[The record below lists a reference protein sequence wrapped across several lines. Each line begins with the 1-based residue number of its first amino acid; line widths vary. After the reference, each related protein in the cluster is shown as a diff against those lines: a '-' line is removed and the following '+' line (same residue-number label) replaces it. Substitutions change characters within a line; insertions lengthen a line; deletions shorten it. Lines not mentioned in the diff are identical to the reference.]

1 MPLISDTNQKKLEKL
16 NINIKTKY
24 IVNKNILERN
34 TDNSKN
40 DNIKDG
46 IRCEKDYF
54 YNNKLLYIEK
64 NFDTRMQYSY
74 IQSDDNDKDYK
85 CLNCGMV
92 GKLSEFVNGCPY
104 CHTIYNIDYEEK
116 DLGSKYHYDRVLRN
130 PAYLFIT
137 GIVDYVVS
145 IIFMFILLKNI
156 SRTFNEYD
164 VAKVFIYGSILAMI
178 LYYFFYIV
186 DAYVILEP
194 IKRYKDKENKKQ
206 MEFWSRTGINKKTFF
221 NNLNYEVSNKYY
233 NSADIIDYD
242 ILDYDSFLDYH
253 LNDDYFAK
261 VKAYVRIVYFIN
273 NKFKAKY
280 IEDTYV
286 MKKNTNDIVKL
297 ENGFNKIKCHKCGAS
312 IDVTKG
318 VCEYCH
324 SSSKYFQEWF
334 LDL

>member
-1 MPLISDTNQKKLEKL
+1 
-16 NINIKTKY
+16 
-24 IVNKNILERN
+24 
-34 TDNSKN
+34 
-40 DNIKDG
+40 
-46 IRCEKDYF
+46 
-54 YNNKLLYIEK
+54 
-64 NFDTRMQYSY
+64 
-74 IQSDDNDKDYK
+74 
-85 CLNCGMV
+85 MV

-253 LNDDYFAK
+253 LNDDYFVK

-273 NKFKAKY
+273 KKFKAKY